1 LGQPIRENESIPK
14 GAKSMANVFL
24 RPDLKTAGGEV
35 SDILLN
41 GRYVGSL
48 SIVYREHQRVSGAI
62 QLDQLTLPYADKDFV
77 LNYIHNYIQAFA
89 GSVEAA
95 ESRVYTS
102 FSSVDCYVDLFEQN
116 ADEDDMEDD
125 IYFDDVDE
133 EIETLEMDGKVYHLV
148 IVGEGRSNVEYHVYD
163 EEQEWAAEA
172 FVSIQGAD
180 VSGEIHW
187 LFDPTEE
194 EIEAIT
200 ELLMS
205 DFDEEDID
213 TIVLNHHYESALI
226 ETIDLKYDEQARKQ
240 TEEVIKSQDDQDY
253 TIVLARDDGDVLT
266 YEIYE
271 QSHGHLPIGT
281 ATIDIGQRV
290 LTGFIDF
297 RKLESTEDLD
307 TIAALL
313 MLELDKERE
322 YVRIHLTS
330 LYQNEPI
337 DEISIDCEQMH

>member
-1 LGQPIRENESIPK
+1 
-14 GAKSMANVFL
+14 MANVFL
-24 RPDLKTAGGEV
+24 RPDLKTAGGEI

-48 SIVYREHQRVSGAI
+48 SMVYREHQRVSGAI
-62 QLDQLTLPYADKDFV
+62 QLDQPSLPYADKDFV
-77 LNYIHNYIQAFA
+77 LNYIQTYIQAFA

-95 ESRVYTS
+95 ECRVYVS
-102 FSSVDCYVDLFEQN
+102 FSPVDCYEDRFELD
-116 ADEDDMEDD
+116 ADEDDRDDD
-125 IYFDDVDE
+125 IYFDDIEE
-133 EIETLEMDGKVYHLV
+133 EIEILEMDGKIYHLV

-172 FVSIQGAD
+172 LMSIQGED
-180 VSGEIHW
+180 VSGEIYW

-194 EIEAIT
+194 EIEAVT
-200 ELLMS
+200 ELLVS
-205 DFDEEDID
+205 DFDEEAID
-213 TIVLNHHYESALI
+213 TIVFNHHYENELI
-226 ETIDLKYDEQARKQ
+226 ETIDFKYDELSKEQ
-240 TEEVIKSQDDQDY
+240 TEEVVQSREDEDY

-271 QSHGHLPIGT
+271 ESHGHLPIGT
-281 ATIDIGQRV
+281 ATVDIGQRI

-297 RKLESTEDLD
+297 RKFESSDDLD
-307 TIAALL
+307 KIAALL

-337 DEISIDCEQMH
+337 DEISIDCQQMH